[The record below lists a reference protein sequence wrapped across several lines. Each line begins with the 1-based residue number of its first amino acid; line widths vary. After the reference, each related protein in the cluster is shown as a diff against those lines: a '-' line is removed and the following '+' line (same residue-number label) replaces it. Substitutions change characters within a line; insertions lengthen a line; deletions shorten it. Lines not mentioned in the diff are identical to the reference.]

1 MIMII
6 IIPVVEEIGD
16 IEIDPDGEINTAQ
29 NQVLKTKCNATKIS
43 QRETNNKCRLWQ
55 TFDETEYHII

>member
-1 MIMII
+1 MMMIMII

-43 QRETNNKCRLWQ
+43 QTETNNKCRL
-55 TFDETEYHII
+55 

>member
-1 MIMII
+1 MMMIMII

-43 QRETNNKCRLWQ
+43 QRETNNKCRL
-55 TFDETEYHII
+55 